1 MAPSLQII
9 VVGAGEVGQHLARIL
24 SKEGHGV
31 TVVDSD
37 PLKIRLLNE
46 SLDVQG
52 LVGDGT
58 RADVL
63 TQAGATKAD
72 LLVAVTD
79 DDHVNMLA
87 CLVSRGL
94 ETKRRIL
101 RLKETRVLE
110 GYRSFYQRTLGYD
123 IVLSTSELAAREIL
137 ETVKERHALEVE
149 SYFEGRIQMRRL
161 RIHEGD
167 LTGHSLQDL
176 RLSRVV
182 VVGVQRSTDSSRAFF
197 VPGGADVLE
206 AGDQVYVMGKAAD
219 LDVFEREAGEP
230 MAFRREVALVG
241 AGGIGREVAARLG
254 SLYGVTVKMIER
266 DAQRA
271 RALDQQGLDN
281 VLILHGDAT
290 DLQLLQEEHVD
301 SMDVFVA
308 MTGDDEDNLVA
319 CQIAHAMGVK
329 RTVAIINKASYAPV
343 YDLMG
348 VDTAISPRLLCAK
361 LILRFVRSSSP
372 QAVSILAEGKAE
384 VLELRVERD
393 APARI
398 QDLGLHPEAKVGA
411 RLRGDAVIV
420 PSGSDELASGDRV
433 IVLATSEALPSV
445 EEALG
450 GRRR

>member
-101 RLKETRVLE
+101 RLKETRILE

-161 RIHEGD
+161 RVHEGD
-167 LTGHSLQDL
+167 LTGHSLHDL
-176 RLSRVV
+176 RLNRVV
-182 VVGVQRSTDSSRAFF
+182 DTSVNPT
-197 VPGGADVLE
+197 
-206 AGDQVYVMGKAAD
+206 
-219 LDVFEREAGEP
+219 
-230 MAFRREVALVG
+230 
-241 AGGIGREVAARLG
+241 
-254 SLYGVTVKMIER
+254 TV
-266 DAQRA
+266 
-271 RALDQQGLDN
+271 
-281 VLILHGDAT
+281 
-290 DLQLLQEEHVD
+290 
-301 SMDVFVA
+301 
-308 MTGDDEDNLVA
+308 
-319 CQIAHAMGVK
+319 
-329 RTVAIINKASYAPV
+329 
-343 YDLMG
+343 
-348 VDTAISPRLLCAK
+348 
-361 LILRFVRSSSP
+361 
-372 QAVSILAEGKAE
+372 
-384 VLELRVERD
+384 
-393 APARI
+393 
-398 QDLGLHPEAKVGA
+398 
-411 RLRGDAVIV
+411 
-420 PSGSDELASGDRV
+420 
-433 IVLATSEALPSV
+433 
-445 EEALG
+445 
-450 GRRR
+450 

>member
-1 MAPSLQII
+1 
-9 VVGAGEVGQHLARIL
+9 
-24 SKEGHGV
+24 
-31 TVVDSD
+31 
-37 PLKIRLLNE
+37 
-46 SLDVQG
+46 
-52 LVGDGT
+52 
-58 RADVL
+58 
-63 TQAGATKAD
+63 
-72 LLVAVTD
+72 
-79 DDHVNMLA
+79 
-87 CLVSRGL
+87 
-94 ETKRRIL
+94 
-101 RLKETRVLE
+101 
-110 GYRSFYQRTLGYD
+110 
-123 IVLSTSELAAREIL
+123 
-137 ETVKERHALEVE
+137 
-149 SYFEGRIQMRRL
+149 
-161 RIHEGD
+161 
-167 LTGHSLQDL
+167 
-176 RLSRVV
+176 
-182 VVGVQRSTDSSRAFF
+182 
-197 VPGGADVLE
+197 
-206 AGDQVYVMGKAAD
+206 
-219 LDVFEREAGEP
+219 
-230 MAFRREVALVG
+230 
-241 AGGIGREVAARLG
+241 
-254 SLYGVTVKMIER
+254 
-266 DAQRA
+266 
-271 RALDQQGLDN
+271 
-281 VLILHGDAT
+281 
-290 DLQLLQEEHVD
+290 
-301 SMDVFVA
+301 MDVFVA